1 MSDKPA
7 QKKNGAVTPVML
19 LVTIGIVYGD
29 IGTSPMYVLKSII
42 EGNGGIQ
49 TVSRDFILGALSLII
64 WTVTLLTTIK
74 YVLIAMQADNNGEGG
89 IFSLFSLVRRFG
101 NISLFRQCSA
111 ELLCLPTAYSLRQ

>member
-111 ELLCLPTAYSLRQ
+111 ELLCDFTRQRV